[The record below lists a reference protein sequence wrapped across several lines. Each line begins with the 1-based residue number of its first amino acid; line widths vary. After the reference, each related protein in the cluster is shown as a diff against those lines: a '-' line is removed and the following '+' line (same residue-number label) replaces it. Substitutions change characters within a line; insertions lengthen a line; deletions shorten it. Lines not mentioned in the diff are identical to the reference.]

1 VSGSGEAGA
10 SSRRPRSLAA
20 VSSIALC
27 LLTLACKEPPPER
40 STPERSARSKRITA
54 EEEAQR
60 TPPAKPTSPVA
71 APGAA
76 EPPPRAA
83 EVPQRITGQEDLPT
97 PSQLPVAEDFQAET
111 AATIVRGNY
120 HSELNNLET
129 EMKTDGR

>member
-1 VSGSGEAGA
+1 MKMPFAKA
-10 SSRRPRSLAA
+10 LACQLCNAAA
-20 VSSIALC
+20 VSCIALC
-27 LLTLACKEPPPER
+27 LLASACNESPNERPAER
-40 STPERSARSKRITA
+40 SQRAKRLAT

-60 TPPAKPTSPVA
+60 VPAKPTSPVA

-97 PSQLPVAEDFQAET
+97 PTQLPVALDFQAET

-120 HSELNNLET
+120 HSELNNLES
-129 EMKTDGR
+129 EMKTEGH

>member
-1 VSGSGEAGA
+1 M
-10 SSRRPRSLAA
+10 
-20 VSSIALC
+20 ALC

-40 STPERSARSKRITA
+40 SPERSQRAKRIAA

-60 TPPAKPTSPVA
+60 IPAKPTSPVA

-83 EVPQRITGQEDLPT
+83 EVPQRITGQEDLPS

-120 HSELNNLET
+120 HSELNNLES
-129 EMKTDGR
+129 EIKDEGR